1 MKNSRC
7 FLLFVISILMFSG
20 AVLAQD
26 YDYHPGLSD
35 NFTVILGAFKSD
47 NAFKISAEGSIVERE
62 RRIDFA
68 ESVGVDKSST
78 LLDAQL
84 RWSFGKNRKW
94 TLSGQY
100 FSNDATGEAVL
111 TEDVEWQDVT
121 FRDGTFVGAGVDIAI
136 TRVFVGRSFIKN
148 EQHDFGVGIG
158 VHNLDI
164 SVFIEGDIVVDD
176 ESTEFFRGEADN
188 SQPLPNVGTWYN
200 YSPARN
206 WLLHGRVD
214 WISANIGDYDGTL
227 WNISAGVNYQVFRHL
242 GIDLSYEFFNLNLA
256 VDKSDWKGDV
266 DMRYSG
272 PVLSVTTSW

>member
-68 ESVGVDKSST
+68 ESVGVDRSST
-78 LLDAQL
+78 LLNAQL
-84 RWSFGKNRKW
+84 RWSFGKNRNW